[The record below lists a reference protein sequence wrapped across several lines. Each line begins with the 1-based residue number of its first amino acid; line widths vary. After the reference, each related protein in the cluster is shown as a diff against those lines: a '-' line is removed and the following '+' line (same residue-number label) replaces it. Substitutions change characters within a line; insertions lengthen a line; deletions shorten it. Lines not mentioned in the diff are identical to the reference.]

1 MPRSAGLPCPGC
13 LRGRAADLSDAAKA
27 GRLESVDAI
36 ESGFETFQALP
47 ERIELASDP
56 VGLQAH
62 QARNRRNDGCD
73 LRQLH
78 ERIVP
83 TDRMPRKMS
92 S

>member
-1 MPRSAGLPCPGC
+1 MPRSAGSPCPGC

-27 GRLESVDAI
+27 GGLESVDAI
-36 ESGFETFQALP
+36 ESGLETFQALP
-47 ERIELASDP
+47 ERIELARDP

-62 QARNRRNDGCD
+62 QARNRCNDGCD
-73 LRQLH
+73 LSPLH
-78 ERIVP
+78 DCIVP